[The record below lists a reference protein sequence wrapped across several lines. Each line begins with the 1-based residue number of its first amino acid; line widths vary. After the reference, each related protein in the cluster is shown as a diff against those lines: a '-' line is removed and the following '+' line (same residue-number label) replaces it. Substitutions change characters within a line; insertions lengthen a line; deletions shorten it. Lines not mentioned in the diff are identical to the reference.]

1 MINIIKKYKEVIMYL
16 IFGVLTTLVNIVV
29 YALCTRGL
37 FLDVYVSN
45 IVAWILSVL
54 FAYFTNRRY
63 VFNSKVKTLNEKF
76 KEIISFYGCRLFTFG
91 VDMALMYIMIDL
103 IFIDDM
109 ISKIIVNV
117 VVIVLNYVLS
127 KFLIFKK

>member
-1 MINIIKKYKEVIMYL
+1 MINLINKYKEVIMYL

-37 FLDVYVSN
+37 SLDVYVSN
-45 IVAWILSVL
+45 VIAWILCVL

-63 VFNSKVKTLNEKF
+63 VFNSKVKTLNEKIR
-76 KEIISFYGCRLFTFG
+76 ELTSFYGCRLFTFG
-91 VDMALMYIMIDL
+91 VDMALMYVMIDL
-103 IFIDDM
+103 IFVNDM
-109 ISKIIVNV
+109 ISKIVVNV
-117 VVIVLNYVLS
+117 VVIVLNYILS